1 MEDKRICLSDLP
13 LPRLTEYMKEL
24 GQPAFRAKQIFSWI
38 HRKLVTDFSAM
49 TDQPKALLQTFAEN
63 CTLAA
68 PAIRRR
74 QQSQDGTVKYL
85 LELADGNC
93 IETVLMRYHY
103 GNTVCVS
110 TQVGCAMGCRFC
122 ASTQAGRVRDLT
134 PGEIAAE
141 IYTAQ
146 KDTGERV
153 SHVVLMGIGEP
164 LHNFDNVMDFLALIT
179 CPEGLNIGMRNISL
193 STCGLV
199 PKIDALAERKLQLTL
214 SVSLHAPDN
223 TVRSSMMPINDA
235 YPLEKLIPAC
245 RRYQKTTGRRISFE
259 YSMVRGVNDS
269 PEMARK
275 LAELIRGMGA
285 HVNLIPINPV
295 DGSPYSATDA
305 RNVQRFRQ
313 MLEDLGVNATVRRR
327 LGADISAACGQLRR
341 EDAAQQ
347 QGKDLTNEDRR
358 AH

>member
-68 PAIRRR
+68 PTIRRR
-74 QQSQDGTVKYL
+74 QQSKDGTVKYL